1 MPQPKKPTALKK
13 LQGTLRADRQVE
25 NEFNPTIELN
35 KTVPDSLN
43 EWGAK
48 LWTDLVDEYG
58 KFELISRVDV
68 GSLMILCNEFG
79 RYCEADDLLK
89 AQGLEVIEDIY
100 NSKGDIVGQKKV
112 INPLIKVVSDAFKNY
127 KSICTEFGLTPA
139 SRTKISAPPKEQQQD
154 PLELLM

>member
-1 MPQPKKPTALKK
+1 MGRPKKPTQLKK
-13 LQGTLRADRQVE
+13 LQGTDRADRIIQ
-25 NEFNPTIELN
+25 NEFQPTIEISS
-35 KTVPDSLN
+35 TVPDSLN
-43 EWGAK
+43 EWGSK
-48 LWTDLVDEYG
+48 LWVDLMDEYG
-58 KFELISRVDV
+58 KFDLISRVDV
-68 GSLMILCNEFG
+68 GSLMVLCNEFG

-89 AQGLEVIEDIY
+89 AQGLEIIEDVY

-112 INPLIKVVSDAFKNY
+112 VNPLIKVVSDAFKNY